1 MANGFCL
8 ITKKMG
14 EIKSYKDLLIWQKG
28 IDIVCMTYKLVS
40 SFPKD
45 ELYALSSQI
54 KRSSVS
60 IPSNI
65 AEGYG
70 RQSTQSYI
78 QFIKIARG
86 SLCELETQLLVA
98 NKLDFINDEKLFLE
112 LSNQIIEESKMINS
126 FLNKLESSK

>member
-1 MANGFCL
+1 
-8 ITKKMG
+8 MG

-28 IDIVCMTYKLVS
+28 IEIVLYAYKLVS

-86 SLCELETQLLVA
+86 SLCELETQLVVA
-98 NKLDFINDEKLFLE
+98 NKLNFINDEKLFLE

>member
-1 MANGFCL
+1 MS
-8 ITKKMG
+8 

-28 IDIVCMTYKLVS
+28 IDIVLLSYKLITH
-40 SFPKD
+40 FPKE

-54 KRSSVS
+54 KRCSVS

-70 RQSTQSYI
+70 RNSTQSYI

-86 SLCELETQLLVA
+86 SLCELETQLLIA
-98 NKLDFINDEKLFLE
+98 EKLSFIKDEKIFLE
-112 LSNQIIEESKMINS
+112 LLNQITEESKMINS
-126 FLNKLESSK
+126 FINKLELSKS

>member
-1 MANGFCL
+1 M
-8 ITKKMG
+8 
-14 EIKSYKDLLIWQKG
+14 IWQKG
-28 IDIVCMTYKLVS
+28 IEIVCMTYKLVS

-86 SLCELETQLLVA
+86 SLCELETQLIVA
-98 NKLDFINDEKLFLE
+98 KKLDFINDEKLFSE
-112 LSNQIIEESKMINS
+112 IINQIIEESKMINS
-126 FLNKLESSK
+126 FLNKLELRKQ

>member
-1 MANGFCL
+1 MS
-8 ITKKMG
+8 
-14 EIKSYKDLLIWQKG
+14 EIKSYKDLLIWEKG
-28 IDIVCMTYKLVS
+28 IEIVALTYKIVS

-54 KRSSVS
+54 KRSSIS

-70 RQSTQSYI
+70 RQSTQNYI

-98 NKLDFINDEKLFLE
+98 KKLDFIQDEKLFSE
-112 LSNQIIEESKMINS
+112 LTNQITEESKMINS
-126 FLNKLESSK
+126 FLNKLEKSKE

>member
-1 MANGFCL
+1 MSG
-8 ITKKMG
+8 IQ
-14 EIKSYKDLLIWQKG
+14 SYKDLLIWQRG
-28 IDIVCMTYKLVS
+28 IDIVALVYQLIS
-40 SFPKD
+40 DFPKD
-45 ELYALSSQI
+45 EIYALSSQI
-54 KRSSVS
+54 KRSAVS

-78 QFIKIARG
+78 QFVKIARG

-98 NKLDFINDEKLFLE
+98 EKLGFVKLE
-112 LSNQIIEESKMINS
+112 SLYSDIIKQITEESKMINS

>member
-1 MANGFCL
+1 M
-8 ITKKMG
+8 
-14 EIKSYKDLLIWQKG
+14 IWKKG
-28 IDIVCMTYKLVS
+28 IEIVCMIYKLVS
-40 SFPKD
+40 GFPKD

-65 AEGYG
+65 AEEYG

-98 NKLDFINDEKLFLE
+98 NKLDFISDEKLFSE
-112 LSNQIIEESKMINS
+112 VINQIIEESKMINS
-126 FLNKLESSK
+126 FLNKLELSKQ

>member
-1 MANGFCL
+1 
-8 ITKKMG
+8 MG

-28 IDIVCMTYKLVS
+28 IDIVCIMTYKLVS
-40 SFPKD
+40 GFPKD

-98 NKLDFINDEKLFLE
+98 SKLDFINDEKLFLE
-112 LSNQIIEESKMINS
+112 LSNQITEESKMINS
-126 FLNKLESSK
+126 FINKLESSKQ

>member
-1 MANGFCL
+1 MS
-8 ITKKMG
+8 
-14 EIKSYKDLLIWQKG
+14 EIKSCKDLLIWQKG
-28 IDIVCMTYKLVS
+28 IEIVVLTYKLVS

-65 AEGYG
+65 SEGYG
-70 RQSTQSYI
+70 IQSTQSYI

-86 SLCELETQLLVA
+86 SLCELETQLLIA
-98 NKLDFINDEKLFLE
+98 KKLDFISDEKLFSE
-112 LSNQIIEESKMINS
+112 LTNQIIEESKMINS
-126 FLNKLESSK
+126 FLNKLESSKK

>member
-1 MANGFCL
+1 MS
-8 ITKKMG
+8 

-28 IDIVCMTYKLVS
+28 IDIVCMTYTLVS

-78 QFIKIARG
+78 QFVKIARG
-86 SLCELETQLLVA
+86 SLCELETQLVVA

-112 LSNQIIEESKMINS
+112 LSIQIIEESKMINS
-126 FLNKLESSK
+126 FLNKLESSKQ